1 MSQGRRDSAG
11 AGAAATGDTPAPEV
25 RVRFGARSRGR
36 AVSRDGG
43 PPGPAELLSDLLQ
56 EECEPLRS
64 ALEIAL
70 ARIAHRAVMITSAIP
85 ESGSTTIATALAFNL
100 AVRGS
105 ARVLLIDANVRR
117 PAIHRVFALPFEEGL
132 TRVLARRT
140 DPATAIVSTPFPG
153 LSVMPVGDD
162 SLLPAHLFGA
172 DGVSGLIAHLKEHYD
187 YILVDT
193 PALLS
198 MPESA
203 ILGGEAD
210 GVVIVARADR
220 TKRETLIRARQ
231 ILERSG
237 SNLLGVVLNGRRYFI
252 PSMVYKRV

>member
-1 MSQGRRDSAG
+1 MNRRNQTAAG
-11 AGAAATGDTPAPEV
+11 LDPAAAGEAGRGQV
-25 RVRFGARSRGR
+25 RVRFGARARGR
-36 AVSRDGG
+36 TGPRDGG
-43 PPGPAELLSDLLQ
+43 SPGPAELLSDRLQ
-56 EECEPLRS
+56 DECEPLRS

-70 ARIAHRAVMITSAIP
+70 ARVAHRSVMITSAIP

-105 ARVLLIDANVRR
+105 SRVLIIDPNVKR
-117 PAIHRVFALPFEEGL
+117 PAIHRVFGLAAEDGL

-140 DPATAIVSTPFPG
+140 EPAMAIVSTPFPG
-153 LSVMPVGDD
+153 LSVMAAGDGA
-162 SLLPAHLFGA
+162 LLPAHLFGA
-172 DGVSGLIAHLKEHYD
+172 DGVSGLVAHLKEHYD

-198 MPESA
+198 MPEGA

-210 GVVIVARADR
+210 GVILVARADR

-252 PSMVYKRV
+252 PSLVYKRV